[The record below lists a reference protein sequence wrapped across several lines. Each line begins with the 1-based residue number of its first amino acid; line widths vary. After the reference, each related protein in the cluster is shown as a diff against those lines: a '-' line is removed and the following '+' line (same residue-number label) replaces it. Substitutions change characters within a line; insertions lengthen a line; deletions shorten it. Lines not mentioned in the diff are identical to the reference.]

1 MKPPVR
7 LTAKNRPLVEDF
19 LYDKVE
25 NYVFVAE
32 RVFGKNADDSI
43 VLALLE
49 DSSIESMLFISGN
62 AVPISVSDQ
71 HAHQFVNTTY
81 VKYAQIASIVGAR
94 DDVAIF
100 WKALSNIDPSRRLAS
115 ERPSQPYLLLDK
127 HIESSL
133 QSMIRYITLDDFD
146 QYFDASH
153 AMFVGEVGRAP
164 YNLETYKERLRD
176 QVLHKRS
183 LGYFDD
189 EGVLRFKV
197 DVPIRYGDVCQVQ
210 GVWMHPEW
218 RGHGRSAQHFSDA
231 LAIIQHDIA
240 FRVTLYVNDFNL
252 PALSLYRRLG
262 FSQIEEYS
270 TIFLD
275 V

>member
-7 LTAKNRPLVEDF
+7 LTAKDRHLVEAF
-19 LYDKVE
+19 LSD
-25 NYVFVAE
+25 NLDQYVFVAE
-32 RVFGKNADDSI
+32 RIFGRDAEDSI
-43 VLALLE
+43 VLALL
-49 DSSIESMLFISGN
+49 DDGSIESMLFISGN

-71 HAHQFVNTTY
+71 QAQQFVNTTY

-94 DDVAIF
+94 DDVATF
-100 WKALSNIDPSRRLAS
+100 WKALSSSDPSRSVAS

-133 QSMIRYITLDDFD
+133 QSMIRYITIDDFD

-164 YNLETYKERLRD
+164 YNLETYKQRLRD
-176 QVLHKRS
+176 QVLQKRS
-183 LGYFDD
+183 IGYFDD

-231 LAIIQHDIA
+231 LAIIQRDIA